1 MKPTGR
7 YFIKLYENLHG
18 QMQKDDEFYF
28 LAGKDDLPKI
38 MLQ

>member
-7 YFIKLYENLHG
+7 YFIKLYENLQA
-18 QMQKDDEFYF
+18 QMQQDDEFYF
-28 LAGKDDLPKI
+28 LVGKDDLPKI

>member
-7 YFIKLYENLHG
+7 YFIKLYENL
-18 QMQKDDEFYF
+18 QVQIWQDDEFYF